1 MIGANGEVGDRV
13 MMFSLSF
20 IPSEDPVSYGL
31 AYQLL
36 RFLSYFECVSM
47 LLHYGAFS
55 SGYAVSNS

>member
-36 RFLSYFECVSM
+36 RFRKHCKRS
-47 LLHYGAFS
+47 LLFQY
-55 SGYAVSNS
+55 VV

>member
-36 RFLSYFECVSM
+36 P
-47 LLHYGAFS
+47 
-55 SGYAVSNS
+55 